1 MVPADKKKQDVWTKK
16 KTWIKKMTK
25 AEKDDKI
32 EKIKRTAKKDLKIN
46 DKQFGKKAGYHMQE
60 FNLKES

>member
-1 MVPADKKKQDVWTKK
+1 
-16 KTWIKKMTK
+16 MTK